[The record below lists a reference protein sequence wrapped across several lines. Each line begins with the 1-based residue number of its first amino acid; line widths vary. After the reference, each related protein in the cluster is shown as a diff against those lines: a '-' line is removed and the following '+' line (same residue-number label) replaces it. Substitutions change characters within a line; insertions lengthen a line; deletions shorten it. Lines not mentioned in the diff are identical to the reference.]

1 MVGTDRR
8 ASIKR
13 IIKGVIMSVL
23 MWLAGAAAVG
33 AGTIGWMRSEA
44 GGYCVREEEVVS
56 DRIPQSFDGYRILF
70 ITDIHRRVLSEQ
82 KLTSNL
88 LPVDCVFLGGDITEK
103 GVSFQ
108 RMRHNMSVLLRI
120 APVYAV
126 LGNHDLYAGKDAV
139 RQVLRE
145 TGVAL
150 LSDKTIT
157 LKKNEESITL
167 SGIRQPASKKHPYT
181 QFRGNPK
188 EDSYHII
195 LVHDPIWVKDRE
207 ETNGDLLLAG
217 HTHGG
222 QIVLPF
228 AGAVR
233 LERFYK
239 KFKSG
244 WYSLPRKV
252 GDSLHTSRMLISR
265 GFGTSHIPLR
275 LKCPAEYHVITL
287 RKKP

>member
-1 MVGTDRR
+1 MVGTYRR

-33 AGTIGWMRSEA
+33 AGAIGWMRAEA
-44 GGYCVREEEVVS
+44 GGYRVREEEVMS

-70 ITDIHRRVLSEQ
+70 ITDIHRRELSAQ

-103 GVSFQ
+103 GVSFE
-108 RMRHNMSVLLRI
+108 RMRHNMSVLVRI
-120 APVYAV
+120 APAYAV

-145 TGVAL
+145 TGVTL
-150 LSDKTIT
+150 LSDKTVT
-157 LKKNEESITL
+157 LWKNEECIAL

-181 QFRGNPK
+181 PFRGKTK
-188 EDSYHII
+188 EDQYHII
-195 LVHDPIWVKDRE
+195 LVHDPIWVKDRD
-207 ETNGDLLLAG
+207 ETHGDLLLAG

-244 WYSLPRKV
+244 WYSLQRKA
-252 GDSLHTSRMLISR
+252 GETFQTSRMLISR